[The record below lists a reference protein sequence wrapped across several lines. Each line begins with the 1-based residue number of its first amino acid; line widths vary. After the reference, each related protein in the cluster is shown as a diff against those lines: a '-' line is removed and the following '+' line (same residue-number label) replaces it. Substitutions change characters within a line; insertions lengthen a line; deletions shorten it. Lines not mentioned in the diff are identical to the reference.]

1 MKKMI
6 TANMIEE
13 NPSDYLISCL
23 QDGVI
28 SEWAV
33 LREFIA
39 YCSEDDI
46 REIIDTLGLYEL
58 LDE

>member
-13 NPSDYLISCL
+13 KPSDYLISCL
-23 QDGVI
+23 QDGII
-28 SEWAV
+28 SEQVV
-33 LREFIA
+33 LREFISF
-39 YCSEDDI
+39 CSEDDI
-46 REIIDTLGLYEL
+46 REIIDTLGLYDL